1 MRMFLGSVKT
11 LPPCPVTSCHL
22 CFVQWGEQQFKNNW
36 DSMKNIF
43 KKIYLNINITLIP
56 RSLKQ
61 CSRERLLSFVIATE
75 EMAGLPAYTQ
85 FRLLKK
91 SIPEAIVMA
100 WVCSRMIS
108 TMHCNVPLPMAW
120 RMKDVLSS
128 ANVWQDKQY
137 FEFIHPS
144 SGILHVRIVRHYYY

>member
-1 MRMFLGSVKT
+1 M
-11 LPPCPVTSCHL
+11 
-22 CFVQWGEQQFKNNW
+22 
-36 DSMKNIF
+36 
-43 KKIYLNINITLIP
+43 
-56 RSLKQ
+56 
-61 CSRERLLSFVIATE
+61 IATE

-108 TMHCNVPLPMAW
+108 TMYRYLW

-128 ANVWQDKQY
+128 ANV
-137 FEFIHPS
+137 
-144 SGILHVRIVRHYYY
+144 

>member
-1 MRMFLGSVKT
+1 M
-11 LPPCPVTSCHL
+11 LPHL
-22 CFVQWGEQQFKNNW
+22 
-36 DSMKNIF
+36 
-43 KKIYLNINITLIP
+43 KIYLNINITLIP

-128 ANVWQDKQY
+128 ANV
-137 FEFIHPS
+137 
-144 SGILHVRIVRHYYY
+144 